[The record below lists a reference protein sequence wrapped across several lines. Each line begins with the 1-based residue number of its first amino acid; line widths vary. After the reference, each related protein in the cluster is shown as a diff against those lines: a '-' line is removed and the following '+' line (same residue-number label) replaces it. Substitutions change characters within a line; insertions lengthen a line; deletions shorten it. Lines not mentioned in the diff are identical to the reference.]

1 MSIENGLFETI
12 DPMEEKILNRFR
24 WDEPERNLRLTACE
38 VLEFIGFDLTKND
51 RKKLGKECGAILT
64 KLSGNKAKKSNGKM
78 VFNLPRP
85 GC

>member
-1 MSIENGLFETI
+1 
-12 DPMEEKILNRFR
+12 MEEKILNRFR